1 MSIKKMFLGLAIVA
15 MMAVGVSASAQS
27 AMTADQ
33 IVALLNANP
42 GLAAQ
47 LLAALGGSQSTSTTL
62 STFNQDLTL
71 GSTGSDVS
79 NLQSILI
86 SHGFLAIASPTGTFG
101 PLTKAA
107 VMKWQASV
115 GLPATGY
122 FGPLSRAK
130 LNGSMPAG
138 SVGSN
143 LPAGCTSAFGYS
155 TTTGQSCAGG
165 VPTVPGCTSTSGFS
179 PTTGQ
184 ACSGSVNPVLVADGS
199 DGSVTISDSA
209 FVSTG
214 TQVKKGEMKNVLSTK
229 LQAINGPVSVNRVTV
244 KFSERPWL
252 TLSQVQVKDGS
263 GNVLASKAL
272 TGQSD
277 ATEVTVGTD
286 YRVTFDNL
294 NLVVRPGSDVHLVV
308 MVTALASSDKI
319 TGQTVTVS
327 IPSGG
332 IRTVNGKGFSETV
345 GPSDSFTYT
354 LPSTGSNGDIYTSI
368 SPNSPLAR
376 FQTVAAGTTQTPN
389 VTLGVYRVKSQNV
402 SSTINN
408 MSFNIK
414 TSTGVATG
422 TLFSNVRLETGSL
435 SYGANSLT
443 GGSTFTN
450 LQIPLPQDQ
459 WVELTLKADVAG
471 ADTSSGV
478 AASSTMV
485 AASISGIDANFNS
498 LTVSNGGNVT
508 SSDVTFLQS
517 GVGISNTSAS
527 IGTCNPAVANG
538 PNVSCLATFTF
549 TLQNTGNNVVYVSK
563 TPGVTF
569 ATSTTPASVASSTIT
584 VLNASSPSDD
594 SADTTASFAIQSGA
608 SRTFTGLGVVSQ
620 KAGTT
625 GVHQLQIDRIYF
637 GASASVGAQGAAST
651 NASSYLS
658 SGLGSL
664 KATASF

>member
-1 MSIKKMFLGLAIVA
+1 
-15 MMAVGVSASAQS
+15 
-27 AMTADQ
+27 
-33 IVALLNANP
+33 
-42 GLAAQ
+42 
-47 LLAALGGSQSTSTTL
+47 
-62 STFNQDLTL
+62 
-71 GSTGSDVS
+71 
-79 NLQSILI
+79 LI
-86 SHGFLAIASPTGTFG
+86 SVFAFGKRVTKQIAIALVLTYAGIAFVFWHDFGTFG
-101 PLTKAA
+101 ENA
-107 VMKWQASV
+107 WIGG
-115 GLPATGY
+115 GLIL
-122 FGPLSRAK
+122 LSAITYAFYLAIGGR
-130 LNGSMPAG
+130 LIGRLGSMR
-138 SVGSN
+138 
-143 LPAGCTSAFGYS
+143 F
-155 TTTGQSCAGG
+155 TTLAL
-165 VPTVPGCTSTSGFS
+165 
-179 PTTGQ
+179 
-184 ACSGSVNPVLVADGS
+184 LVS
-199 DGSVTISDSA
+199 
-209 FVSTG
+209 
-214 TQVKKGEMKNVLSTK
+214 
-229 LQAINGPVSVNRVTV
+229 
-244 KFSERPWL
+244 
-252 TLSQVQVKDGS
+252 
-263 GNVLASKAL
+263 
-272 TGQSD
+272 
-277 ATEVTVGTD
+277 
-286 YRVTFDNL
+286 
-294 NLVVRPGSDVHLVV
+294 
-308 MVTALASSDKI
+308 
-319 TGQTVTVS
+319 
-327 IPSGG
+327 
-332 IRTVNGKGFSETV
+332 
-345 GPSDSFTYT
+345 
-354 LPSTGSNGDIYTSI
+354 
-368 SPNSPLAR
+368 
-376 FQTVAAGTTQTPN
+376 GTTQTPN

-608 SRTFTGLGVVSQ
+608 SRTFTGLGSPT
-620 KAGTT
+620 KPAGTCTVT
-625 GVHQLQIDRIYF
+625 GSR
-637 GASASVGAQGAAST
+637 
-651 NASSYLS
+651 
-658 SGLGSL
+658 SL
-664 KATASF
+664 PS